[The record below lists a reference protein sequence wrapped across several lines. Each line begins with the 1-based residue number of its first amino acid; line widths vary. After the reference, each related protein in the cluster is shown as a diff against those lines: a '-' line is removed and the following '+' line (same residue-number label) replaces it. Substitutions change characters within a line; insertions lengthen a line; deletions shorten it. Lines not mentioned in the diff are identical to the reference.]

1 MYFIDVASLRNNLK
15 RFRQH
20 AQFSQQKLAGLAG
33 ISRQAYAA
41 VEAGTATPST
51 EAALRLARALGTRVD
66 GLFSLA
72 EDSPPAVQAE
82 LVGAA
87 ESDESISQQA
97 PARRARLVQVGHRL
111 LARPL
116 LGTVAVRHSLV
127 EADGLILRGPV
138 EGNLVE
144 VQPFDAGEVR
154 TPTIVMLGCDPAAAL
169 VESELGRHG
178 IRLVWVE
185 EGSYQALAGLARGE
199 AHVAGCHLKDDAS
212 GLYNLSWVQRVIPFP
227 CTLVTFADWQQ
238 GLIVAPGNPKD
249 VHGVED
255 LAKRE
260 VRIVNRPSGSGSR
273 SLLDRLL
280 QQSSIPTTEVAG
292 YEEEVGGHLAVASA
306 VASGQVDAGVAV
318 QSAASTMG
326 LEFVPLEEERYDLVI
341 PDHFLNQPEV
351 QVLLDL
357 LDRPSLQRRVE
368 ALGGYDVSPMG
379 HSVSQS

>member
-1 MYFIDVASLRNNLK
+1 MTSLSNNLK

-20 AQFSQQKLAGLAG
+20 AQLSQQKLAGLAG

-51 EAALRLARALGTRVD
+51 EVAFRLASALNTRVD

-72 EDSPPAVQAE
+72 ADSPPVVQAE
-82 LVGAA
+82 LVGAVV
-87 ESDESISQQA
+87 SDESISQPA
-97 PARRARLVQVGHRL
+97 PSRRARLVQVGHRL

-116 LGTVAVRHSLV
+116 LGPVAARHSLV
-127 EADGLILRGPV
+127 EADGLILRGPGA
-138 EGNLVE
+138 GNLVE
-144 VQPFDAGEVR
+144 VQPFDVGGAR
-154 TPTIVMLGCDPAAAL
+154 TPTLVMLGCDPAAAL
-169 VESELGRHG
+169 VESELGRQG
-178 IRLVWVE
+178 IRLVWAE

-212 GLYNLSWVQRVIPFP
+212 GLYNLSWVQQLIPFP

-238 GLIVAPGNPKD
+238 GLLVAPGNPKD
-249 VHGVED
+249 IQGVED
-255 LAKRE
+255 LAKPE
-260 VRIVNRPSGSGSR
+260 VTIVNRPSGSGSR

-280 QQSSIPTTEVAG
+280 QQSSIPATEVAG
-292 YEEEVGGHLAVASA
+292 YQQEVGGHLAVASA
-306 VASGQVDAGVAV
+306 VASGLVDAGIAV

-326 LEFVPLEEERYDLVI
+326 LGFVPLEEERYDLVI
-341 PDHFLNQPEV
+341 PNHFLNQPEV

-357 LDRPSLQRRVE
+357 LDRPALRRRVE

-379 HSVSQS
+379 NPVSQS